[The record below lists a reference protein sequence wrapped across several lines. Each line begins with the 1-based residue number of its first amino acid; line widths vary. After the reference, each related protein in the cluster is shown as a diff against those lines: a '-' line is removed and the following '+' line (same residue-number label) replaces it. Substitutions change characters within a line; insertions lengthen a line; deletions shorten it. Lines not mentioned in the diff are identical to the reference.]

1 MRSRLLHGSDET
13 EIASGIELTSQSAYS
28 LLSFALYLFQ
38 EKEMQCLLT
47 QWYIISS
54 KGFFSPKNSKSKENK
69 GICFKEKE

>member
-28 LLSFALYLFQ
+28 LLSFALYIFQ
-38 EKEMQCLLT
+38 ENEMQCLLT

-54 KGFFSPKNSKSKENK
+54 KGFFFSQEFQEQRKQRYL
-69 GICFKEKE
+69 F